1 MYSNSKF
8 ITPQF
13 KRVFNPKIGLITLST
28 DLTMESDFYSIS
40 RDLPIDVF
48 VNRIKNYNPL
58 TKANLLKMY
67 DQLEAVTKDIL
78 PDVKINTV
86 AYGCTSGT
94 IAIGKDKI
102 KEKIQLAKPGCYVT
116 TPITSAIK
124 AINKMKIKKI
134 AIFTPYSESVNKIVF
149 EYFTKENI
157 EVLSFSSFNL
167 DSDSEIGK
175 VDSNYLLEVLTK
187 MDTGDA
193 EALFISCTALPAL
206 KILDQLENKIKKTV
220 LSSNQTLIW
229 DSIRS
234 VGYKSSIK
242 GYGKLLRN

>member
-1 MYSNSKF
+1 MKTNYIKP
-8 ITPQF
+8 TF
-13 KRVFNPKIGLITLST
+13 KKEFNPKIGLITLST

-58 TKANLLKMY
+58 TKENLLKMY
-67 DQLEAVTKDIL
+67 DQLESVTKDIL
-78 PDVKINTV
+78 PNEKINTI

-94 IAIGKDKI
+94 IAIGKEKI
-102 KEKIQLAKPGCYVT
+102 KEKIQIAKPGCYIT

-134 AIFTPYSESVNKIVF
+134 SVFTPYPESVNKTIF
-149 EYFTKENI
+149 EYFSKENI
-157 EVLSFSSFNL
+157 EVISFASLNLDL
-167 DSDSEIGK
+167 DSDIAK
-175 VDSNYLLEVLTK
+175 IDPKYLLETLIK
-187 MDTGDA
+187 LDTVNAD
-193 EALFISCTALPAL
+193 ALFISCTALPVL
-206 KILDQLENKIKKTV
+206 KILEEVERKIHKPA

-229 DSIRS
+229 DTIRS
-234 VGYKSSIK
+234 IGYKSSIK

>member
-1 MYSNSKF
+1 
-8 ITPQF
+8 
-13 KRVFNPKIGLITLST
+13 
-28 DLTMESDFYSIS
+28 
-40 RDLPIDVF
+40 
-48 VNRIKNYNPL
+48 
-58 TKANLLKMY
+58 
-67 DQLEAVTKDIL
+67 
-78 PDVKINTV
+78 
-86 AYGCTSGT
+86 
-94 IAIGKDKI
+94 
-102 KEKIQLAKPGCYVT
+102 VT

-124 AINKMKIKKI
+124 AIDKMKIKKI
-134 AIFTPYSESVNKIVF
+134 AVFTPYSESVNKIVF